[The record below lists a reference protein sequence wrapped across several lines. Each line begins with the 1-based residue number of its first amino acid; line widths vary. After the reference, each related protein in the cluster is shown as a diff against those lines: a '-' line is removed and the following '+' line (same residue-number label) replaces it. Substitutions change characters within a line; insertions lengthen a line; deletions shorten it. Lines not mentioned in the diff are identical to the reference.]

1 MFQVSYSSYLSGEMF
16 IDDHKRKNI
25 VTALIQEMAGRGI
38 KNVELAELTGWST
51 SKVSKLLSG
60 KQNFTDDDLRVCA
73 RALGYT
79 LDPFI
84 DQGVDTRGYDVRK
97 FVKSPMQCVDLF
109 LGNDENHQDE
119 VTAALN
125 LELPLSILGLL
136 GVRISDYAV
145 RTHFST
151 GYEGDEEETCS
162 WIKIWNRN
170 TKDAES
176 SYPVLS
182 LWFDP
187 RYDGFAVLV
196 YLEGETNSLHHEVAE
211 TRVTLRGMHNDYD
224 FLMKEDANNHWLP
237 ERILSQ
243 TLSFDYWGKDF
254 PFPDDDFF
262 QESLAEVFKDYC
274 DIVWELRHID
284 LIPEVAIFGNPDTPV
299 QRMLL
304 KAIAK
309 NTAFPETIVK
319 ETMKSRGYQ
328 CEIDPSHISFETA
341 EGHQYVEA
349 VPLISFEDGV
359 CYGKGVMESAN
370 ILCLCPNC
378 AAKLMHGK
386 DEDREEMIIG
396 LHRSHRKALEEV
408 GIKITLGEILKMYKL

>member
-1 MFQVSYSSYLSGEMF
+1 MFQASFSSYLSGEMY
-16 IDDHKRKNI
+16 IDDHKRKSI
-25 VTALIQEMAGRGI
+25 VAALVQEMAGRGI

-60 KQNFTDDDLRVCA
+60 KQTFTDDDLRVCA

-97 FVKSPMQCVDLF
+97 YVKSPMQCVDLF
-109 LGNDENHQDE
+109 LGNDEDHQEE
-119 VTAALN
+119 VAAALN
-125 LELPLSILGLL
+125 LELPLSILGQL
-136 GVRISDYAV
+136 GVRVSDYAV
-145 RTHFST
+145 RTHISS
-151 GYEGDEEETCS
+151 GYDGDEEETCS

-196 YLEGETNSLHHEVAE
+196 YLEGETNSLQHEVAE

-254 PFPDDDFF
+254 PFPDEDFF
-262 QESLAEVFKDYC
+262 QESLAEIFKDYC

-284 LIPEVAIFGNPDTPV
+284 LIPDVAIFGNPNTPV
-299 QRMLL
+299 QKMLL
-304 KAIAK
+304 RAIAR
-309 NTAFPETIVK
+309 NTAFPESVVT
-319 ETMKSRGYQ
+319 ETMESRGYQ
-328 CEIDPSHISFETA
+328 CEIDPNHVSFETA
-341 EGHQYVEA
+341 EGHPYVEA
-349 VPLISFEDGV
+349 VPLVSFEDGV
-359 CYGKGVMESAN
+359 IFGKGVMEGAN
-370 ILCLCPNC
+370 LLCLCPNC
-378 AAKLMHGK
+378 AAKLRYGK
-386 DEDREEMIIG
+386 DEDREEMVIS
-396 LHRSHRKALEEV
+396 LHRSHKKALEEV